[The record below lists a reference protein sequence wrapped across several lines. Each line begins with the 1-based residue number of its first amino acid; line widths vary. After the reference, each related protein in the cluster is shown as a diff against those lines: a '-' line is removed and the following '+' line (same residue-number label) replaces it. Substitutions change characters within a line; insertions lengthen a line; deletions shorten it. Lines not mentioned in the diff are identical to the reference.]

1 MAISIAHH
9 DQLTGA
15 LNRRG
20 FEELQRSLEAP
31 YALAFVDVDNLRV
44 INKSHGANWEA
55 GDRALNGVKRMLESI
70 SPNGL
75 VVRWGGHEFLLCL
88 PGFTVVQACG
98 ALNSLLEH
106 PEDHLRIGDLP
117 VTFSGG
123 VAIVKATSEH
133 TTAMQ
138 KAQQCA
144 KNAKDAGRSRFL
156 VAE

>member
-1 MAISIAHH
+1 
-9 DQLTGA
+9 
-15 LNRRG
+15 
-20 FEELQRSLEAP
+20 
-31 YALAFVDVDNLRV
+31 
-44 INKSHGANWEA
+44 
-55 GDRALNGVKRMLESI
+55 MLESI

-75 VVRWGGHEFLLCL
+75 FVRWGGDEFLLCL
-88 PGFTVVQACG
+88 PEFTEMQACA
-98 ALNSLLEH
+98 ALNSLLKH

-117 VTFSGG
+117 VTLSGG

-156 VAE
+156 VAQ